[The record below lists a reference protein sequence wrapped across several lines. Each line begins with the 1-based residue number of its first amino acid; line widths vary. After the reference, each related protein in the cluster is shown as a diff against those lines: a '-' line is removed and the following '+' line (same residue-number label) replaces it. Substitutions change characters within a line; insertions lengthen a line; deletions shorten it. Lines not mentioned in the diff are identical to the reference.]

1 MIANQVQLINFVKC
15 IVFMDIVSEMHIF
28 AAFGG
33 MSLCSMPFTLIF
45 SIECSSAI
53 LKRSLHSSLLH
64 FAYVLR
70 QKMH

>member
-1 MIANQVQLINFVKC
+1 MMANQVQLINFVKC

-53 LKRSLHSSLLH
+53 LK
-64 FAYVLR
+64 
-70 QKMH
+70 